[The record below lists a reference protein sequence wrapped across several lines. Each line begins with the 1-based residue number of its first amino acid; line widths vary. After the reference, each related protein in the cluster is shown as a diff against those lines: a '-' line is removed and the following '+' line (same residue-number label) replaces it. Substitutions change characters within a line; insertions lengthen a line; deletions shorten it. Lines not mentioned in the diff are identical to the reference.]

1 MPSVV
6 ADRRSS
12 VGSRS
17 HSSSRSDFEENDGR
31 VRSTSMPN
39 LTSPLE
45 ALAAA
50 AAAHAAHDASLL
62 EREEAVARIST
73 RKVADAGTNDFRDEK
88 KYDTHTFNDN
98 QHPREISSD
107 SVPISQVNQ
116 SSSQLRLAPW
126 DANPYKTHCAAHPIP
141 PYLYHAGYPVHGHGD
156 QFRQRLSHSESPPH
170 NPGSF
175 TDKVAISPEVASA
188 PHPVGLRPS
197 TLNDDMDDDEEDD
210 IDDEDIDDEDDEE
223 MNGSKRKFPTKS
235 YRRASMGKWSEDE
248 DELLRK
254 AVKEFGG
261 KNWKQIASKLRGRTD
276 VQCLHRWQ
284 KVLRPGLVK
293 GPWTPE
299 EDSIVVEMVKVHG
312 TKKWSHIARQ
322 LNGRLGKQ
330 CRERWYNHLD
340 PQINKGEWTKEEDDM
355 LVEAHKELGNK
366 WAEIAKRLPGRTD
379 NAIKNRWNS
388 TLKRIRSH
396 GKRPANPAKRSK
408 ITYKSREQSLSS
420 VDESS
425 ASTSS
430 CGSRSAAGDDRKVSM
445 RSDADLLLEFNRSSS
460 P

>member
-1 MPSVV
+1 
-6 ADRRSS
+6 
-12 VGSRS
+12 
-17 HSSSRSDFEENDGR
+17 
-31 VRSTSMPN
+31 MPN

-62 EREEAVARIST
+62 EREEAGARTST
-73 RKVADAGTNDFRDEK
+73 RKAANVTTGVRNIPVSDDFRDEK
-88 KYDTHTFNDN
+88 KYDTHIFNKN
-98 QHPREISSD
+98 EQPRQISSD
-107 SVPISQVNQ
+107 SASYSLVNQ
-116 SSSQLRLAPW
+116 CSPPIRQAPW
-126 DANPYKTHCAAHPIP
+126 DASPYITHYAAAHPIP
-141 PYLYHAGYPVHGHGD
+141 PYLYHAGYPVHGHVE
-156 QFRQRLSHSESPPH
+156 QLIHRSSHSESPPH
-170 NPGSF
+170 HPGSYS
-175 TDKVAISPEVASA
+175 DKVAISPEVASA
-188 PHPVGLRPS
+188 PHPAGPRPS
-197 TLNDDMDDDEEDD
+197 ALNND
-210 IDDEDIDDEDDEE
+210 IDDADEDDVDENEINDGDVHDDEE
-223 MNGSKRKFPTKS
+223 MNGPKRKFPTKS
-235 YRRASMGKWSEDE
+235 YRRASMGKWSEEE

-261 KNWKQIASKLRGRTD
+261 KNWKQIACKLHGRTD

-340 PQINKGEWTKEEDDM
+340 PHINKGEWTKEEDDM
-355 LVEAHKELGNK
+355 LVKAHKELGNK

-396 GKRPANPAKRSK
+396 GKNPANPAKRCK
-408 ITYKSREQSLSS
+408 INSKSREQSLSS

-425 ASTSS
+425 ASSSS
-430 CGSRSAAGDDRKVSM
+430 CGSRSATGDDRKVSM